1 MNDLKPS
8 WVRDRIAWLVREY
21 RRSKADTL
29 VLVLAYLLLFGTL
42 ATLVGVLLWIAP
54 LPVIGVVLVVVVVWR
69 VLAFLDRNWP

>member
-8 WVRDRIAWLVREY
+8 WVRDRIAWLVHEY

-29 VLVLAYLLLFGTL
+29 MLVLAYLALFGVL
-42 ATLVGVLLWIAP
+42 AVLVGVLFWLAP
-54 LPVIGVVLVVVVVWR
+54 WLVIGVVLVVVVVWR